1 VVKTAAKL
9 EVKMPSLLQLE
20 EGAMVRVNSG
30 PFTNHTGVVEKIN
43 REEETVSFITLYFL
57 S

>member
-1 VVKTAAKL
+1 
-9 EVKMPSLLQLE
+9 
-20 EGAMVRVNSG
+20 VRVNSG